1 MADGTVKIAIEADG
15 NKAIKSAKDLEN
27 VFNQL
32 GDGNGTD
39 KLSNGLDEVS
49 GHSNSAKI
57 SIMNVVTAL
66 GLVKLASAAFNV
78 AKNNIGTV
86 INEGAK
92 LQQSLGGVETLF
104 KSSAGKVKKYAN
116 DAFKTAGLSANDYME
131 NVTSFS
137 ASLIS
142 SMGGD
147 TAKAADVANMAMI
160 DMSDNANKM
169 GTNIGDI
176 QNAYQGFAKQN
187 YTMLDNLKLGYGGTQ
202 EEMQRLLK
210 DATKISH
217 VKYDMNNLSDVY
229 NAIHVIQKNL
239 DITGTTAKE
248 AASTFSGSF
257 DSMTAAAKN
266 VAGRIAL
273 GMDIKPALNDL
284 AKTMSTFI
292 FGNFIPMI
300 TNIFKALPSAI
311 AQFAGAAVPKIA
323 AVGRQIENVLGVSFE
338 AIPANF
344 GIMFD
349 NLFSDVNF
357 SKVVQGLSV
366 IVGPIQKV
374 LQGVLNL
381 VNGAVIG
388 ISFALEGIKAA
399 MAKVFDGSGV
409 QSFGATLNSIAD
421 SIFDSLTVV
430 EAALMTAGQTL
441 ASLNW
446 VAILTGVKV
455 TIAALI
461 GIVKVFAD
469 ILKAA
474 FKNDMFQGLIV
485 GIVAG
490 AAAFKVI
497 QAAVTAFKTAM
508 AAYNAVM
515 KIGAVVQAAF
525 NAVMAINPFV
535 LLIVAITAVV
545 AGLVYFF
552 TKTKSGQKL
561 WADFTK
567 FLSDSWNSLKESAVA
582 IWKAITD
589 SFTNAVDSVKSGWSG
604 IVEFFVNLWEGIKSA
619 FSSGVSSAT
628 SSATSAWSTFIAYLS
643 SLWTGLVNTAQAIF
657 NGLATFFTAIWN
669 GIVTAALAVWYA
681 FGPSIMA
688 IWTGVV
694 TMAQGVWELLKSVIM
709 GPILILIDLIT
720 GDFTQLGADLNL
732 IWTSIV
738 NACASIWN
746 GLVSILTGIFSSMQ
760 TLLLIVWATTAT
772 TLVTLWTGLVNGA
785 IAIWNGFS
793 SFMSNLWNAIKTNTV
808 NTWNSLVAS
817 VISTINSMKTGAIN
831 AVNNLKSGFI
841 NAGNAIKSGTINAWN
856 SLRSGVI
863 NIISGLVSGAIS
875 MWNGLRSG
883 VINIAHSIA
892 TGAVNAWQSMVSGV
906 TGIISA
912 VKGIF
917 NSLANIDLVAAGKAI
932 IDGFVGGLKSA
943 WEAGKKF
950 IGGIGN
956 WIREH
961 KGPISYDKKLLI
973 PAGNA
978 IMNGLNN
985 GLVDKFGKVKQSI
998 ATLTSSIA
1006 NSAVITMPAIED
1018 SAFNKSLKRI
1028 NNTLNNNQLS
1038 AGLSFA
1044 GITAESASGVGRGVA
1059 PTNSVVNNY
1068 SNTATTTV
1076 QTAKESN
1083 NKVLEALNKIA
1094 NNRPVAVVDGS
1105 SFALAYE
1112 PYGSTETA
1120 RRSQMK
1126 GRGLAVDSK
1135 F

>member
-1 MADGTVKIAIEADG
+1 MADGTVKITIEADG
-15 NKAIKSAKDLEN
+15 NKAIKSAKDLDN
-27 VFNQL
+27 VFGQL
-32 GDGNGTD
+32 GKGGNTDGLTSD
-39 KLSNGLDEVS
+39 LDGVAK
-49 GHSNSAKI
+49 HSDTAKI
-57 SIMNVVTAL
+57 GVMDMAKSI
-66 GLVKLASAAFNV
+66 GLVKVASSAFSFVTSGIGEVVKGLNESSATWKTFEGNMKGFGKSSAEIAKVKKELQSYAQATIYSASDMASTYAQLSAVGTKNTTQLVEGFGGLAAAAEDPQQAMKSLSQQATQMAAKPKVAWEDFKIMLEQTPAGMSAV
-78 AKNNIGTV
+78 AKEMGMSLTDLVKKIQDGSVKTDDFFNAIAKAGTNDTFGKMATQYKTV
-86 INEGAK
+86 GEAMDG
-92 LQQSLGGVETLF
+92 LVETLTNKLQPTF
-104 KSSAGKVKKYAN
+104 DSLSKTAIGWVSSFTDSLDNIDFGGMISGVLSAFTGLTSSLAPIFFNLKTLFINIFQGINLSAIAGVFSSA
-116 DAFKTAGLSANDYME
+116 
-131 NVTSFS
+131 
-137 ASLIS
+137 
-142 SMGGD
+142 
-147 TAKAADVANMAMI
+147 
-160 DMSDNANKM
+160 
-169 GTNIGDI
+169 
-176 QNAYQGFAKQN
+176 
-187 YTMLDNLKLGYGGTQ
+187 
-202 EEMQRLLK
+202 
-210 DATKISH
+210 
-217 VKYDMNNLSDVY
+217 
-229 NAIHVIQKNL
+229 
-239 DITGTTAKE
+239 
-248 AASTFSGSF
+248 
-257 DSMTAAAKN
+257 
-266 VAGRIAL
+266 
-273 GMDIKPALNDL
+273 IKPA
-284 AKTMSTFI
+284 
-292 FGNFIPMI
+292 
-300 TNIFKALPSAI
+300 KA
-311 AQFAGAAVPKIA
+311 
-323 AVGRQIENVLGVSFE
+323 
-338 AIPANF
+338 
-344 GIMFD
+344 
-349 NLFSDVNF
+349 
-357 SKVVQGLSV
+357 
-366 IVGPIQKV
+366 
-374 LQGVLNL
+374 
-381 VNGAVIG
+381 
-388 ISFALEGIKAA
+388 
-399 MAKVFDGSGV
+399 VFDGLLATV
-409 QSFGATLNSIAD
+409 NTVIIKIIELFQSIKPAFDQVFSSDVGKVFGDEMSSIAD
-421 SIFDSLTVV
+421 TISTAFNFVLKSI
-430 EAALMTAGQTL
+430 TAVSAYI

-446 VAILTGVKV
+446 VAIFTAVKV
-455 TIAALI
+455 VIEAMQTS
-461 GIVKVFAD
+461 VKVFAD

-474 FKNDMFQGLIV
+474 FKNDMFQGLVV
-485 GIVAG
+485 GILA
-490 AAAFKVI
+490 AFAAFKTF
-497 QAAVTAFKTAM
+497 ATVTAIITSVATKVTALIGVIK
-508 AAYNAVM
+508 N
-515 KIGAVVQAAF
+515 IGAGISILFQAIKSGKEIVAAF
-525 NAVMAINPFV
+525 NLVLGVNPFI
-535 LLIVAITAVV
+535 LLGAAIAAVV

-589 SFTNAVDSVKSGWSG
+589 SFTNAVDSVKSGWNG

-760 TLLLIVWATTAT
+760 TLLLIVWTTTAT

-817 VISTINSMKTGAIN
+817 VISIINSMKTGAIN

-973 PAGNA
+973 PAGKA
-978 IMNGLNN
+978 IIGGLND
-985 GLVDKFGKVKQSI
+985 GLINSFGKVKSSI
-998 ATLTSSIA
+998 ASITEGIA

-1028 NNTLNNNQLS
+1028 NNTLNGNRLS

-1083 NKVLEALNKIA
+1083 DKVLEALNKIA

-1105 SFALAYE
+1105 SFAPAYE

-1126 GRGLAVDSK
+1126 GRGLAIDSK